1 MIELERHI
9 EILLLNNDCVIVPN
23 LGGFVAHHR
32 EARYDGNDQLFLP
45 PLRTIGFNPKLHLN
59 DSLLAQSYIEAYDIS
74 YPDAM
79 NRIEGEVNELKQTLE
94 NEGYYELNDIG
105 TLSLNEDGHYEFMPC
120 EAGIL
125 TPSLYGLSSFD
136 MSCVNTSEDTA
147 AESATI
153 INMETEEKSKTAD
166 EDNAAVAVALKEEEA
181 EEKQPRTI
189 TIRVSTLRNVAA
201 IAAAVLV
208 LFLVTTPLSRDAQA
222 GFSFNDFKKS
232 WLYRIMPKEKTTPT
246 TDVKLQPEQTAK
258 AEVKAEAPA
267 VKPEQSVVKEQVS
280 DEVQAPVA
288 PQHYWSIVLASKVSM
303 KNARA
308 FVEQLTSEGFSLAEV
323 LVQKSGNR
331 VIYGKYATEKE
342 AYTNLG
348 QLRHNEQFR
357 EAWVYEVKR

>member
-32 EARYDGNDQLFLP
+32 EAHYDENDQLFLP

-79 NRIEGEVNELKQTLE
+79 NRIEEEVNELKQTLE

-136 MSCVNTSEDTA
+136 MSCVESTA
-147 AESATI
+147 EETAEIVS
-153 INMETEEKSKTAD
+153 MEPQTAEEKTMIP
-166 EDNAAVAVALKEEEA
+166 AAVKQEEP

-189 TIRVSTLRNVAA
+189 TIRVSTLRNAAA
-201 IAAAVLV
+201 IAAAVLA
-208 LFLVTTPLSRDAQA
+208 LFLITTPLGRDSKA
-222 GFSFNDFKKS
+222 GFSFSDFEKS
-232 WLYRIMPKEKTTPT
+232 WLYRIMPKEKTTTT
-246 TDVKLQPEQTAK
+246 TDAKLQPEKSATTENTTVAK
-258 AEVKAEAPA
+258 TNEAQPAAPQVQESQEVAAPA
-267 VKPEQSVVKEQVS
+267 
-280 DEVQAPVA
+280 A
-288 PQHYWSIVLASKVSM
+288 PQRYWSIVLASKVSM
-303 KNARA
+303 KNAKA
-308 FVEQLTSEGFSLAEV
+308 YVEQLTNEGYSLAEI

-342 AYTNLG
+342 AYAVLG
-348 QLRHNEQFR
+348 KMRQQVPFH

>member
-32 EARYDGNDQLFLP
+32 EARYDGNEQLFLP

-136 MSCVNTSEDTA
+136 MTCVNTSEDTA

-166 EDNAAVAVALKEEEA
+166 ENNAAVAVALKEEET

-222 GFSFNDFKKS
+222 GFSFN
-232 WLYRIMPKEKTTPT
+232 ETTT

-258 AEVKAEAPA
+258 AEVKAEAPT
-267 VKPEQSVVKEQVS
+267 VKPEQSDVKEQVS
-280 DEVQAPVA
+280 EEVQAPAA
-288 PQHYWSIVLASKVSM
+288 PRHYWSIVLASKVSM

-308 FVEQLTSEGFSLAEV
+308 FVEQLTNDGFSLAEV

>member
-32 EARYDGNDQLFLP
+32 EAHYDGNDQLFLP
-45 PLRTIGFNPKLHLN
+45 PLRTLGFNPKLHLN

-79 NRIEGEVNELKQTLE
+79 NRIEEEVNELKQTLE
-94 NEGYYELNDIG
+94 NEGCYELNDIG

-125 TPSLYGLSSFD
+125 TPALYGLSSFD
-136 MSCVNTSEDTA
+136 MSCVESTDEETA
-147 AESATI
+147 EIVS
-153 INMETEEKSKTAD
+153 MEPNVTAEEKPMIP
-166 EDNAAVAVALKEEEA
+166 AAVKQEEA

-189 TIRVSTLRNVAA
+189 TIRVSTLRNAVAG
-201 IAAAVLV
+201 IAAAILT
-208 LFLVTTPLSRDAQA
+208 LFLITTPLGRDSKA
-222 GFSFNDFKKS
+222 GFSFNDFEKS
-232 WLYRIMPKEKTTPT
+232 WLYRIMPKEKTTTT

-258 AEVKAEAPA
+258 QETTTENAPA
-267 VKPEQSVVKEQVS
+267 AS
-280 DEVQAPVA
+280 VQAPAAPQEVQTPA
-288 PQHYWSIVLASKVSM
+288 VPQHYWSIVLASKVSM
-303 KNARA
+303 KNAKA
-308 FVEQLTSEGFSLAEV
+308 FVEQLSNDGFNAEV

-331 VIYGKYATEKE
+331 VIYGQYNTEKE
-342 AYTNLG
+342 AYAALG
-348 QLRHNEQFR
+348 QLRNQKHFL

>member
-32 EARYDGNDQLFLP
+32 EAHYDGNDQLFLP

-79 NRIEGEVNELKQTLE
+79 NRIEEEVNELKQTLE
-94 NEGYYELNDIG
+94 NEGTYELNDIG

-136 MSCVNTSEDTA
+136 MECVESTA
-147 AESATI
+147 EETAEIVS
-153 INMETEEKSKTAD
+153 MEPQMTAEEKPMIP
-166 EDNAAVAVALKEEEA
+166 AAVKQEEP

-189 TIRVSTLRNVAA
+189 TIRVSTLRNAAA
-201 IAAAVLV
+201 IAAAVLA
-208 LFLVTTPLSRDAQA
+208 LFLITTPLGRDSKA
-222 GFSFNDFKKS
+222 GFSFSDFEKS
-232 WLYRIMPKEKTTPT
+232 WLYRIMPKEKTTTT
-246 TDVKLQPEQTAK
+246 TDAKLQPEQT
-258 AEVKAEAPA
+258 VKQETTTENAPAASVQAPA
-267 VKPEQSVVKEQVS
+267 VPQEVV
-280 DEVQAPVA
+280 APAV

-303 KNARA
+303 KNAKA
-308 FVEQLTSEGFSLAEV
+308 YVDQLTNDGYNLAEI

-342 AYTNLG
+342 AYAVLG
-348 QLRHNEQFR
+348 KMRQQVPFH

>member
-32 EARYDGNDQLFLP
+32 EARYDDSDQLFLP

-79 NRIEGEVNELKQTLE
+79 NRIEEEVNELKQTLE
-94 NEGYYELNDIG
+94 NEGHYELNDIG

-136 MSCVNTSEDTA
+136 MECVGSTA
-147 AESATI
+147 EETAEIVS
-153 INMETEEKSKTAD
+153 MEPRMTAEEKPMIP
-166 EDNAAVAVALKEEEA
+166 AAVKQEEA

-189 TIRVSTLRNVAA
+189 TIRVSTLRNAAA
-201 IAAAVLV
+201 IAAAVLA
-208 LFLVTTPLSRDAQA
+208 LFLITTPLGRDSKA
-222 GFSFNDFKKS
+222 GFSFSDFEKN
-232 WLYRIMPKEKTTPT
+232 WLYRIMPKEKTTTT
-246 TDVKLQPEQTAK
+246 TDAKLQPEQT
-258 AEVKAEAPA
+258 VKQETTTENAPAASVQAPA
-267 VKPEQSVVKEQVS
+267 VPQ
-280 DEVQAPVA
+280 EVVA
-288 PQHYWSIVLASKVSM
+288 PAAPKHYWSIVLASKVSM
-303 KNARA
+303 KNAKA
-308 FVEQLTSEGFSLAEV
+308 FVEQLSSDGFNAEV

-331 VIYGKYATEKE
+331 VIYGKYTTEKE
-342 AYTNLG
+342 D
-348 QLRHNEQFR
+348 RKS
-357 EAWVYEVKR
+357 VV

>member
-32 EARYDGNDQLFLP
+32 EAHYDGNDQLFLP

-79 NRIEGEVNELKQTLE
+79 NRIEEEVNELKQTLE
-94 NEGYYELNDIG
+94 NEGTYELNDIG

-136 MSCVNTSEDTA
+136 MECVESTA
-147 AESATI
+147 EETAEIVS
-153 INMETEEKSKTAD
+153 MEPQMTAEEKPMIP
-166 EDNAAVAVALKEEEA
+166 AAVKQEEP

-189 TIRVSTLRNVAA
+189 TIRVSTLRNAAA
-201 IAAAVLV
+201 IAAAVLA
-208 LFLVTTPLSRDAQA
+208 LFLITTPLGRDSKA
-222 GFSFNDFKKS
+222 GFSFSDFEKS
-232 WLYRIMPKEKTTPT
+232 WLYRIMPKEKTTTT
-246 TDVKLQPEQTAK
+246 TDAKLQPEQT
-258 AEVKAEAPA
+258 VKQETTTENAPA
-267 VKPEQSVVKEQVS
+267 VS
-280 DEVQAPVA
+280 VQAPAVPQEVQTPAA

-303 KNARA
+303 KNAKA
-308 FVEQLTSEGFSLAEV
+308 YVDQLTNDGYNLAEI

-342 AYTNLG
+342 AYAVLG
-348 QLRHNEQFR
+348 KMRQQIPFH

>member
-32 EARYDGNDQLFLP
+32 EAHYDGNDQLFLP

-79 NRIEGEVNELKQTLE
+79 NRIEEEVNELKQTLE
-94 NEGYYELNDIG
+94 NEGSYELNDIG

-136 MSCVNTSEDTA
+136 MACVESTVEDTA
-147 AESATI
+147 EIVS
-153 INMETEEKSKTAD
+153 MEPHTTAEEKTD
-166 EDNAAVAVALKEEEA
+166 IPAAVKQEEQ

-189 TIRVSTLRNVAA
+189 TIRVSTLRNAAA
-201 IAAAVLV
+201 IAAAVLA
-208 LFLVTTPLSRDAQA
+208 LFLITTPLGRDSKA
-222 GFSFNDFKKS
+222 GFSFNDFEKS
-232 WLYRIMPKEKTTPT
+232 WLYRIMPKEKTTTT
-246 TDVKLQPEQTAK
+246 TDAKLQPEQTVKQETTTENAPV
-258 AEVKAEAPA
+258 ASVQTPAVPQEVVAPA
-267 VKPEQSVVKEQVS
+267 
-280 DEVQAPVA
+280 A

-303 KNARA
+303 KNAKA
-308 FVEQLTSEGFSLAEV
+308 FVEQLSNDGYSAEV

-331 VIYGKYATEKE
+331 VIYGKYNTEKE
-342 AYTNLG
+342 AYAVLG
-348 QLRHNEQFR
+348 QLRNQKHFL

>member
-32 EARYDGNDQLFLP
+32 EAHYDGNDQLFLP

-79 NRIEGEVNELKQTLE
+79 NRIEEEVNELKQTLE

-136 MSCVNTSEDTA
+136 MTCVNTTEDSA
-147 AESATI
+147 ADSATI
-153 INMETEEKSKTAD
+153 INMETEEKSKTVE
-166 EDNAAVAVALKEEEA
+166 EDNEAVAVALKEEEA

-189 TIRVSTLRNVAA
+189 TIRVSTLRNAAA
-201 IAAAVLV
+201 IAAAVLA
-208 LFLVTTPLSRDAQA
+208 LFLITTPFGRDAQA
-222 GFSFNDFKKS
+222 GFKFSDFEKT
-232 WLYRIMPKEKTTPT
+232 WLYRIMPKEKTTTT

-258 AEVKAEAPA
+258 AEVKAEAPT
-267 VKPEQSVVKEQVS
+267 VKPEQSDVKEQVS
-280 DEVQAPVA
+280 EEVQAPAA

-308 FVEQLTSEGFSLAEV
+308 FVEQLTNDGFSLSEV

>member
-136 MSCVNTSEDTA
+136 MTCVNTTEDTA

-166 EDNAAVAVALKEEEA
+166 EDNAAVAVALKEEET

-222 GFSFNDFKKS
+222 GFSFSDFEKS
-232 WLYRIMPKEKTTPT
+232 WLYRIMPKEKTTTT
-246 TDVKLQPEQTAK
+246 TDAKLQPEQT
-258 AEVKAEAPA
+258 VKQETTTENAPAASVQAPA
-267 VKPEQSVVKEQVS
+267 VPQ
-280 DEVQAPVA
+280 DVQTPAA

-303 KNARA
+303 KNAKA
-308 FVEQLTSEGFSLAEV
+308 YVEQLTNDGYSLAEI

-331 VIYGKYATEKE
+331 VIYGKYTTEKE
-342 AYTNLG
+342 AYAVLG
-348 QLRHNEQFR
+348 KMRQQVPFH

>member
-136 MSCVNTSEDTA
+136 MTCVTPSEDA
-147 AESATI
+147 ATESATI
-153 INMETEEKSKTAD
+153 INMVSEEKSKPT
-166 EDNAAVAVALKEEEA
+166 EENNAAVAVALKEEEA
-181 EEKQPRTI
+181 DEKQPRTI

-208 LFLVTTPLSRDAQA
+208 LFLVTTPLGRDAQA
-222 GFSFNDFKKS
+222 GFSLNDFKKS
-232 WLYRIMPKEKTTPT
+232 WFYQIMPKEKTTAT
-246 TDVKLQPEQTAK
+246 TDVKLQPEQSAK
-258 AEVKAEAPA
+258 AEVKTKAPA
-267 VKPEQSVVKEQVS
+267 VMPEQTAVKEQVIQ
-280 DEVQAPVA
+280 EEQA

-303 KNARA
+303 KNAKA
-308 FVEQLTSEGFSLAEV
+308 FVEQLTSDGFSLAEV

-331 VIYGKYATEKE
+331 VIYGKYTTENE
-342 AYTNLG
+342 AYAQLG
-348 QLRHNEQFR
+348 ELRHNEQFR

>member
-32 EARYDGNDQLFLP
+32 EAYYDGNDQLFLP

-79 NRIEGEVNELKQTLE
+79 NRIEEEVNELKQTLE
-94 NEGYYELNDIG
+94 NEGSYELNDIG

-136 MSCVNTSEDTA
+136 MECVESTA
-147 AESATI
+147 EETAEIVS
-153 INMETEEKSKTAD
+153 MEPQMTAEEKPMIP
-166 EDNAAVAVALKEEEA
+166 AAVKQEEP

-189 TIRVSTLRNVAA
+189 TIRVSTLRNAAA
-201 IAAAVLV
+201 IAAAVLA
-208 LFLVTTPLSRDAQA
+208 LFLITTPLGRDSKA
-222 GFSFNDFKKS
+222 GFSFSDFEKS
-232 WLYRIMPKEKTTPT
+232 WLYRIMPKEKTTTT
-246 TDVKLQPEQTAK
+246 TDAKLQPEQT
-258 AEVKAEAPA
+258 VKQETTTENAPA
-267 VKPEQSVVKEQVS
+267 VS
-280 DEVQAPVA
+280 VQAPAIPQEVVAPAA

-303 KNARA
+303 KNAKA
-308 FVEQLTSEGFSLAEV
+308 YVEQLTNDGYNLAEI

-331 VIYGKYATEKE
+331 VIYGKYTTEKE
-342 AYTNLG
+342 AYAVLG
-348 QLRHNEQFR
+348 KMRQQVPFH

>member
-32 EARYDGNDQLFLP
+32 EAHYDGNDQLFLP

-79 NRIEGEVNELKQTLE
+79 NRIEEEVNELKQTLE
-94 NEGYYELNDIG
+94 NEGSYELNDIG

-136 MSCVNTSEDTA
+136 MECVESTA
-147 AESATI
+147 EETAEIVS
-153 INMETEEKSKTAD
+153 MEPQVTAEEKPIIP
-166 EDNAAVAVALKEEEA
+166 AAVKQEEP

-189 TIRVSTLRNVAA
+189 TIRVSTLRNAAA
-201 IAAAVLV
+201 IAAAVLA
-208 LFLVTTPLSRDAQA
+208 LFLITTPLGRDSKA
-222 GFSFNDFKKS
+222 GFSFSDFEKS
-232 WLYRIMPKEKTTPT
+232 WLYRIMPKEKTTTT
-246 TDVKLQPEQTAK
+246 TDAKLQPEQT
-258 AEVKAEAPA
+258 VKQETTTENTPVVSAQAPA
-267 VKPEQSVVKEQVS
+267 VPQEVV
-280 DEVQAPVA
+280 APAA

-303 KNARA
+303 KNAKA
-308 FVEQLTSEGFSLAEV
+308 YVEQLTNDGYNLAEI

-331 VIYGKYATEKE
+331 VIYGKYTTEKE
-342 AYTNLG
+342 AYAVLG
-348 QLRHNEQFR
+348 KMRQQVPFH

>member
-32 EARYDGNDQLFLP
+32 EARYDGNEQLFLP

-94 NEGYYELNDIG
+94 NEGCYELNDIG

-136 MSCVNTSEDTA
+136 MECVESTA
-147 AESATI
+147 EETAEIVS
-153 INMETEEKSKTAD
+153 MEPQVTTEEKTMIP
-166 EDNAAVAVALKEEEA
+166 AAVKQEEP

-189 TIRVSTLRNVAA
+189 TIRVSTLRNAAA
-201 IAAAVLV
+201 IAAAVLA
-208 LFLVTTPLSRDAQA
+208 LFLITTPLGRDSKA
-222 GFSFNDFKKS
+222 GFSFSDFEKS
-232 WLYRIMPKEKTTPT
+232 WLYRIMPKEKTTTT
-246 TDVKLQPEQTAK
+246 TDAKLQPEQT
-258 AEVKAEAPA
+258 VKQEITTENAPATSVQAPA
-267 VKPEQSVVKEQVS
+267 VPQEVV
-280 DEVQAPVA
+280 APA
-288 PQHYWSIVLASKVSM
+288 EPQHYWSIVLASKVSM
-303 KNARA
+303 KNAKA
-308 FVEQLTSEGFSLAEV
+308 YVDQLTNDGYSLAEI

-331 VIYGKYATEKE
+331 VIYGKYTTEKE
-342 AYTNLG
+342 AYAVLG
-348 QLRHNEQFR
+348 KMRQQVPFH